1 MIKVTQIISWLAL
14 VGLLVPPIAYLAG
27 SVTLAVMK
35 LWMLVFTIIWFVTV
49 PFWMGRRP
57 E

>member
-1 MIKVTQIISWLAL
+1 MIKVAQIISWLAL

-27 SVTLAVMK
+27 SVTLAAVK
-35 LWMLVFTIIWFVTV
+35 LWMLVFTIIWFATV